1 MPHDFCGGIW
11 GCGELAAFQLCGYF
25 LLSSNHFRIFC
36 PLIQHAALSP
46 VFYQFLCF
54 RFIDGVLALHL
65 FFIYHSRKQIQ
76 LQNAKLH
83 TGIVLDF
90 PLKGLCELGEALIG
104 HHVKDVDVF
113 VFHPFTVLVH
123 AQTQATTYLLSAGK
137 GRLLLDQSADLEYIG
152 VVPAFLQCGVGEDKA
167 QRTGKAQQPFLVTHD
182 GIIGIIICRCVA
194 LGVLQSALFVL
205 REVAIVCFGNIR
217 REPLSNWC
225 VLRTGDQ
232 LQVAFLKHFGI
243 DTGRSVL
250 QPIVGDFIDEEQ
262 RQDFD
267 TLVSIAK
274 LLVQVCLYS
283 AADLCLLYHVL
294 VDIADRFA
302 QIYFFGV
309 AEFDVLVFRG
319 AINTGNGVSLVK
331 LSFTG

>member
-1 MPHDFCGGIW
+1 M
-11 GCGELAAFQLCGYF
+11 L
-25 LLSSNHFRIFC
+25 
-36 PLIQHAALSP
+36 
-46 VFYQFLCF
+46 
-54 RFIDGVLALHL
+54 
-65 FFIYHSRKQIQ
+65 
-76 LQNAKLH
+76 
-83 TGIVLDF
+83 
-90 PLKGLCELGEALIG
+90 
-104 HHVKDVDVF
+104 

-152 VVPAFLQCGVGEDKA
+152 IVPTFLQRGMGEDKA
-167 QRTGKAQQPFLVTHD
+167 QRTGKAQQPLLITHD

-205 REVAIVCFGNIR
+205 REVAVMRLGNIR

-250 QPIVGDFIDEEQ
+250 QPIVGNLIDEEQ
-262 RQDFD
+262 GQNLNA
-267 TLVSIAK
+267 LVGISK
-274 LLVQVCLYS
+274 FLVQVCLYS

-294 VDIADRFA
+294 IDIANRFT
-302 QIYFFGV
+302 QIYLLGI
-309 AEFDVLVFRG
+309 AEFDVLVFRS